1 MDWEKIAANDT
12 TDKGL
17 DFIFEH
23 KSYLSFVNN

>member
-1 MDWEKIAANDT
+1 MDWEKIAAKAA